1 MTKTWRVRNR
11 VMGCAAFVLTCGV
24 AASALAADVSGHWA
38 GTVKPGNG
46 REVPFSA
53 DFKQQGT
60 DVTGELSG
68 VAGGA
73 GVVISNGKNTGDTI
87 TWTATRPL
95 QAGPVTFN
103 YTGKLSGDAMDIQIV
118 RADGT
123 GAPQSAHVER
133 AH

>member
-1 MTKTWRVRNR
+1 MTTVRRIRNG
-11 VMGCAAFVLTCGV
+11 MIGGGVLALACGL
-24 AASALAADVSGHWA
+24 AASAFAADVTGHWA

-46 REVPFSA
+46 REVPFAA
-53 DFKQQGT
+53 DFKQQGSE
-60 DVTGELSG
+60 VTGEL
-68 VAGGA
+68 A
-73 GVVISNGKNTGDTI
+73 GVGGGPGVPISNGKNTNDTV

-103 YTGKLSGDAMDIQIV
+103 YTGKVAGDAMDIQIV

-123 GAPQSAHVER
+123 GAPQSAHMER